1 MTEWEPIMAN
11 ETRPSPVSLFDA
23 VKPTLEQAPLV
34 VSSDLL
40 VVMLRMVG
48 ALRALVLMPSIRGS
62 SSSEEVKATVLD
74 MERQIAMLLKAVDEL
89 MERQCAS

>member
-34 VSSDLL
+34 VSSTFW
-40 VVMLRMVG
+40 
-48 ALRALVLMPSIRGS
+48 S
-62 SSSEEVKATVLD
+62 
-74 MERQIAMLLKAVDEL
+74 
-89 MERQCAS
+89 